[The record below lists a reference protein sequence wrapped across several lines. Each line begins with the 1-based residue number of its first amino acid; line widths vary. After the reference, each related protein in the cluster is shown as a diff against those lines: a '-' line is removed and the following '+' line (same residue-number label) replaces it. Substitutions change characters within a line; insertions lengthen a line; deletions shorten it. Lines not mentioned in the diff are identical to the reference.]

1 MIETNNLTSDEF
13 VSILNTVGWKCP
25 SKRLLEKSLENSITV
40 KYIIDDETVGMARFI
55 TDGGYMGLIADVI
68 VKPNYQG
75 RGIGTK
81 LINKLLEQVKEG
93 LHEDEEVLIELLSA
107 SGKTVFYRQFGFKDK
122 KEVVEAGMYLW
133 VKNKK

>member
-1 MIETNNLTSDEF
+1 MQMLL
-13 VSILNTVGWKCP
+13 LNA
-25 SKRLLEKSLENSITV
+25 S
-40 KYIIDDETVGMARFI
+40 
-55 TDGGYMGLIADVI
+55 
-68 VKPNYQG
+68 YQG

>member
-1 MIETNNLTSDEF
+1 MQMLL
-13 VSILNTVGWKCP
+13 LNA
-25 SKRLLEKSLENSITV
+25 S
-40 KYIIDDETVGMARFI
+40 
-55 TDGGYMGLIADVI
+55 
-68 VKPNYQG
+68 YQG

-107 SGKTVFYRQFGFKDK
+107 SGKTDFYRQFGFKDK
-122 KEVVEAGMYLW
+122 KEVAGMYLW